1 MNGRRSREDIS
12 KNASPVTHTR
22 RRSDIADRVFFLFV
36 LAMLPMLWLE
46 YVSGVAAF
54 WRELFH
60 WYFLGIW
67 ALFSVEFLVRFLRSD
82 NRRVYFR
89 RNWIEAVIVFF
100 PFLRI
105 LQLFRP
111 VELAFVLIADRF
123 ARATPLFRLNR
134 FFQILVVLVIISVV
148 SSELILIFERGYPE
162 SGIHTFGDAL
172 WWSTLG
178 ISTIGLGN
186 VVPIS
191 AAGRALTLVLAVV
204 GIFIFSVLT
213 AQFADLFITEER
225 IQEALGKGGRS
236 AVDQRMVLEKLDR
249 IEERLAHMEQDSR
262 TRDDSGPQRTDHL

>member
-1 MNGRRSREDIS
+1 MNERHAYDRTPT
-12 KNASPVTHTR
+12 NVSPVAHTR
-22 RRSDIADRVFFLFV
+22 RRSDAADRIFFLLV

-46 YVSGVAAF
+46 YVTGVAAF

-60 WYFLGIW
+60 WYFLAIW
-67 ALFSVEFLVRFLRSD
+67 ALFALEFLVRFLRSD

-123 ARATPLFRLNR
+123 ARATPLFRINR
-134 FFQILVVLVIISVV
+134 FFQIVVVLVIVSAV
-148 SSELILIFERGYPE
+148 SSELILLFEKGYPE
-162 SGIHTFGDAL
+162 SGIRTFGDAL

-225 IQEALGKGGRS
+225 IQEALEKGGRS
-236 AVDQRMVLEKLDR
+236 GADQKMVLEKLDR
-249 IEERLAHMEQDSR
+249 IEERLAHMEQDGG
-262 TRDDSGPQRTDHL
+262 TRDDGSQRTGHP